1 MQVNWRH
8 YNYNLMSKNYNYK
21 FYINYKINLIY
32 QIRKKIFFG
41 SSIFMI
47 YKTIFIN
54 WVVEIITNFF

>member
-1 MQVNWRH
+1 MG
-8 YNYNLMSKNYNYK
+8 KNYNYK

-32 QIRKKIFFG
+32 QIRKKIFFR

-54 WVVEIITNFF
+54 LVVEIITNFF